1 MFKLFRK
8 KSEIEKLETTFKKL
22 MSEWHELSSI
32 NRKLSDEKYA
42 MAQEL
47 VPRIEQLKRNHEAY

>member
-8 KSEIEKLETTFKKL
+8 KSEVEKLENSFKKL
-22 MSEWHELSSI
+22 MREWHELSSI

-42 MAQEL
+42 MAQAL
-47 VPRIEQLKRNHEAY
+47 IPKIDQLKKRHEAY

>member
-8 KSEIEKLETTFKKL
+8 KSEVEKLESTFKKL
-22 MSEWHELSSI
+22 MREWHELSSI

-42 MAQEL
+42 MAQAL
-47 VPRIEQLKRNHEAY
+47 IPKIDLLKKRHESY

>member
-8 KSEIEKLETTFKKL
+8 KSEVEKLESTFKKL
-22 MSEWHELSSI
+22 MREWYELSSI

-42 MAQEL
+42 MAQAL
-47 VPRIEQLKRNHEAY
+47 IPQIDQLKKRHEAY

>member
-8 KSEIEKLETTFKKL
+8 KSEVEKMESNFKKL
-22 MSEWHELSSI
+22 MKEWHELSSI

-42 MAQEL
+42 MAQAL
-47 VPRIEQLKRNHEAY
+47 LPRIEELKKKHEAH

>member
-1 MFKLFRK
+1 MFNLFRK
-8 KSEIEKLETTFKKL
+8 KSEIEKLELKFKKL

-42 MAQEL
+42 LAQAL
-47 VPRIEQLKRNHEAY
+47 IPRIDQLKKRHEAY

>member
-1 MFKLFRK
+1 
-8 KSEIEKLETTFKKL
+8 

-42 MAQEL
+42 LAQAL
-47 VPRIEQLKRNHEAY
+47 IPRIDQLKKRHEAY

>member
-8 KSEIEKLETTFKKL
+8 KSEVEKLENSFKKL
-22 MSEWHELSSI
+22 MKEWHELSSI

-42 MAQEL
+42 MAQAL
-47 VPRIEQLKRNHEAY
+47 IPRIDLLKKRNETY